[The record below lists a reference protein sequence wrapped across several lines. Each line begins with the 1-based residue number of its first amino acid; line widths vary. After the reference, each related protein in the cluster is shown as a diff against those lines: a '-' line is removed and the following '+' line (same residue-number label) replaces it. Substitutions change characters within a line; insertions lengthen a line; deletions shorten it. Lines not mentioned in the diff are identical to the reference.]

1 MKASQAHGPDESIAS
16 TNLFSLSGDHYY
28 YYYGVCRTTN
38 GKDSRRAQSGAKIRY
53 LEHKPDKQERLVT
66 MMESSATAAATED
79 RIAALEKK
87 VREMEALVKGLT
99 QELLDLKSV
108 AMKMSKQTE
117 ERSRQDLKRG
127 PVVQGAPTQPA
138 ASPPAPS
145 GSGST
150 VIRPKGARQPEAPA
164 APPEPAMDMIMQPD
178 GTMKLEP
185 RRGDKN
191 YIVASAGYGKNK
203 KGTSVKAK
211 QSDLIYATEETK
223 SDPAKK

>member
-1 MKASQAHGPDESIAS
+1 
-16 TNLFSLSGDHYY
+16 
-28 YYYGVCRTTN
+28 
-38 GKDSRRAQSGAKIRY
+38 
-53 LEHKPDKQERLVT
+53 
-66 MMESSATAAATED
+66 MMENPVTAAATED
-79 RIAALEKK
+79 RLAALEKK

-117 ERSRQDLKRG
+117 ERSRQELKRG
-127 PVVQGAPTQPA
+127 PIVQGAQPQAGAPAGTA
-138 ASPPAPS
+138 APA
-145 GSGST
+145 GSST
-150 VIRPKGARQPEAPA
+150 VVMRKGGRQPDAPA
-164 APPEPAMDMIMQPD
+164 APAEPAMDMIMQSD

-191 YIVASAGYGKNK
+191 YIVASAGYGRNK

-211 QSDLIYATEETK
+211 QSDLIYAAEEEK